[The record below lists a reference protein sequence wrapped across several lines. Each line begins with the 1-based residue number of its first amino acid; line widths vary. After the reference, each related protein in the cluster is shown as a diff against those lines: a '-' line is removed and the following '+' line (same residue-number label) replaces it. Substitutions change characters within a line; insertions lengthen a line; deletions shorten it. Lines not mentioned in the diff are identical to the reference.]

1 MIKIILSQFGKMIM
15 NDNKDILQPASSKL
29 SESDSLISKFCDQFN
44 IKESVI
50 KLSCKTPFEVTREFI
65 DVFIL
70 FIFIFIV
77 FLEAGILELK
87 FTFHMVVLSV
97 IGISAAI
104 EFFYVNTSLLKRLL
118 KKYVG
123 RDSNVKRF
131 LDKTNT
137 LSPMDTNSE
146 IKNLFFSSN
155 CMNYFLKSIANNRN
169 EYPPYVIEAV
179 LSTQYLS
186 KENLDLLFSPDVLKN
201 ILPDLVIDVLS
212 ENINCLT
219 YEHIFNIYEQLKNND
234 SVTRVLVATQSNS
247 YSLGDTFSD
256 DEKLS
261 NYYIKYQ
268 LNEEHFDWKL
278 KIIPLSKFRIIK
290 NYSFWIITSLFLFS
304 YFYGRQIPIII
315 EPEEFIVVLIASL
328 FFGMLFSLLLVGGIL
343 GRIRRYYYRHLVKNI
358 IK

>member
-1 MIKIILSQFGKMIM
+1 MDG
-15 NDNKDILQPASSKL
+15 NKDIPQLASSKL
-29 SESDSLISKFCDQFN
+29 IESDSLISKFCDQFY
-44 IKESVI
+44 IKESII
-50 KLSCKTPFEVTREFI
+50 KFSCKTPFEVTREFI

-70 FIFIFIV
+70 FIFLFIV
-77 FLEAGILELK
+77 FLKAGILELK
-87 FTFHMVVLSV
+87 FSFHMVVLFV

-137 LSPMDTNSE
+137 LYPVDMNTE

-155 CMNYFLKSIANNRN
+155 CMNYFLKSIAKNKN
-169 EYPPYVIEAV
+169 EYPPYVIESV
-179 LSTQYLS
+179 ISTQYLS
-186 KENLDLLFSPDVLKN
+186 KENLDLLFSSDVLN
-201 ILPDLVIDVLS
+201 SILPDLVIDVLS

-219 YEHIFNIYEQLKNND
+219 YEHIFNVYEQFKNND
-234 SVTRVLVATQSNS
+234 SVTRVLIATQSNS
-247 YSLGDTFSD
+247 YSLAETFSG

-261 NYYIKYQ
+261 NYYTKYQ

-278 KIIPLSKFRIIK
+278 KIIPLSKFRNIK
-290 NYSFWIITSLFLFS
+290 IYSFLIITFLFLLNF
-304 YFYGRQIPIII
+304 FYEKQIPIII
-315 EPEEFIVVLIASL
+315 EPEELIGALIVSII
-328 FFGMLFSLLLVGGIL
+328 FGMLFSFLIL
-343 GRIRRYYYRHLVKNI
+343 GNILRIIRNYYYRHLVKNI